1 MKRKQILIQFELKE
15 EFYYHSYM
23 NFQKKLRKFLEKLW
37 LNSVFIANFIQGI
50 WWVSNTLWLTQPI
63 NYFVF
68 ILQLACLLVRCFQQL
83 LITKEYGLKLVIHVV
98 SLLYYVTY
106 FESFLLIKSNQ
117 HLQVLTNC
125 LLLIFTYMDYLK
137 IAMLKYGLIC
147 KLGIPL
153 YLIIRIIYTLINDF
167 SLYELESL
175 IIISLL
181 FIKYTIMLQITFNKI
196 IEEKTNKYQLTIKEE
211 RDSTPILQNQQIFPQ
226 IKSQSKISQSP
237 QHNLSVFIRDP
248 PSDMRLIQCSNLSN
262 FQKINKSFEK
272 SDHSMSSFYNNLLNL
287 FPQGILILNSQ
298 LSVSYMNNKCEKLLD
313 CQGSEKVLEK
323 VKACVDNAKIRDQ
336 QWDEQSSFQSKYQSK
351 QFHYHLLKE
360 IICLLQKKSIP
371 IDVFDIMIQP
381 QKYQYLFETNSNP
394 MFADTQLNFMSQV
407 FIYEWFIKSGLLQ
420 NSSQKKLKLII
431 IPTSMTNQQ
440 QEYFQSSSQI
450 QSCSRVNF
458 QPTNEIENPILLIII
473 KNITQKHKFQQLRD
487 EQIIHHSLIK
497 SFSHELRTPLNSCQ
511 HMLNLL
517 KQQQSKEEF
526 KQCLAIAQN
535 SNALLIHQINDIIDY
550 AAIQSYQFSYHI
562 SQFPINQMIQEIE
575 KLYNDQMLLK
585 RIQFKI
591 LISKNLV
598 SFMMCNDKQRILQIL
613 VNLLNNSIKFTKEGG
628 CIHLSFIEKELSS
641 INIEVKDNGIG
652 IAEEQLHLIQSS
664 LYSTMEL
671 GAILKSNFEIKK
683 KGLGLSIVAKLAQG
697 LTESQDNQLI
707 IRSIKNQGT
716 QVSFQ
721 VDNLQFNQN
730 IYQQSSNLFTQQTG
744 KFNQS
749 ERLYTFNKI
758 KLDEKGVKQM
768 NYSSSKVQ
776 DVEENQNQN
785 SETYKG
791 TSRLN
796 DFEIQQEILLPI
808 SVEYFPHKFISSCKN
823 LDLSKSLQQKL
834 ICQNCIQ
841 VLVVDDIPFN
851 QIALKMIL
859 KHYNI
864 EADSVFDGFQAIE
877 KVKHKMQQHCQIYQ
891 LIFMDIEMPG
901 MDGFQTSK
909 QILKLTQKQST
920 IVICSAYDTQ
930 ENYIKGSKLGIDT
943 FLPKPVNQEEL
954 EVILSKLFNIKEF
967 IK

>member
-1 MKRKQILIQFELKE
+1 
-15 EFYYHSYM
+15 M
-23 NFQKKLRKFLEKLW
+23 NFQKNIRKFLEKVW
-37 LNSVFIANFIQGI
+37 LNSIFIANFIQGI
-50 WWVSNTLWLTQPI
+50 WWASNTLWLRQPI

-68 ILQLACLLVRCFQQL
+68 ILQLACILIRCFQQF
-83 LITKEYGLKLVIHVV
+83 LIAKEYGFNLVIHVV

-106 FESFLLIKSNQ
+106 FESFLLIESNH

-125 LLLIFTYMDYLK
+125 LLIIFTYMDYLK
-137 IAMLKYGLIC
+137 IAVSKYGLIC

-167 SLYELESL
+167 SLYDLESL
-175 IIISLL
+175 IIIGLL
-181 FIKYTIMLQITFNKI
+181 FIKYTIMLQITFNKTFV
-196 IEEKTNKYQLTIKEE
+196 EKTNKYQLTIKEE
-211 RDSTPILQNQQIFPQ
+211 RDSTPILLNQQIFPQ
-226 IKSQSKISQSP
+226 IKSQSKGSQSP
-237 QHNLSVFIRDP
+237 QNNFSVFLRDP
-248 PSDMRLIQCSNLSN
+248 PSEMKLMQNSNLSN
-262 FQKINKSFEK
+262 FQKISKSSEK
-272 SDHSMSSFYNNLLNL
+272 SDHSMSQFYNNLLNL

-313 CQGSEKVLEK
+313 CQGTEKVLEK
-323 VKACVDNAKIRDQ
+323 VKACVDNAKIRDY
-336 QWDEQSSFQSKYQSK
+336 QWDDQNSFQAQYQSK

-360 IICLLQKKSIP
+360 IICLLQKKNIP
-371 IDVFDIMIQP
+371 IDVLDIMIQP
-381 QKYQYLFETNSNP
+381 QKYQQLLGTFS
-394 MFADTQLNFMSQV
+394 DTQLNFMSQV
-407 FIYEWFIKSGLLQ
+407 FIYEWFIKSGQNQ

-440 QEYFQSSSQI
+440 QEYFQSSLLI
-450 QSCSRVNF
+450 QSCSKVNF

-473 KNITQKHKFQQLRD
+473 KNITQKHKFQQLRE

-511 HMLNLL
+511 HMLNII
-517 KQQQSKEEF
+517 KQQQSEEEF
-526 KQCLAIAQN
+526 KKCLDIAQN
-535 SNALLIHQINDIIDY
+535 STALLIHQINDIIDY

-562 SQFPINQMIQEIE
+562 SEFPINQIVQEIE
-575 KLYNDQMLLK
+575 QLYKEQMVLK
-585 RIQFKI
+585 NIQFKI
-591 LISKNLV
+591 LISKNLI

-628 CIHLSFIEKELSS
+628 CIHLSFIEKELYN

-652 IAEEQLHLIQSS
+652 IAEEQLNLIQSS
-664 LYSTMEL
+664 LYSTIEF
-671 GAILKSNFEIKK
+671 GAILKSHIEINK

-707 IRSIKNQGT
+707 IKSIKNEGT
-716 QVSFQ
+716 IVQFQ
-721 VDNLQFNQN
+721 VDHLELNQN

-758 KLDEKGVKQM
+758 KPDEKGVKQQI
-768 NYSSSKVQ
+768 NSSSKVQ
-776 DVEENQNQN
+776 DDEENEDQNQ
-785 SETYKG
+785 ETYKA

-796 DFEIQQEILLPI
+796 DFEIQKQILLPI
-808 SVEYFPHKFISSCKN
+808 SPEYFPNKFISSCKN
-823 LDLSKSLQQKL
+823 LDYSKWSQQKL
-834 ICQNCIQ
+834 ICNKCTH

-851 QIALKMIL
+851 QIALKMML

-877 KVKHKMQQHCQIYQ
+877 KVKLKMQQHCQIYQ

-954 EVILSKLFNIKEF
+954 EVILSKILNIKEL